1 MKIAFMFPG
10 QGAQT
15 VGMGKDLYDKYE
27 EIREVYTKAS
37 EISGNDGKGKYAA
50 GTTEKVV
57 KEHADELV

>member
-27 EIREVYTKAS
+27 EIREVYK
-37 EISGNDGKGKYAA
+37 KLQRYQ
-50 GTTEKVV
+50 EKI
-57 KEHADELV
+57 